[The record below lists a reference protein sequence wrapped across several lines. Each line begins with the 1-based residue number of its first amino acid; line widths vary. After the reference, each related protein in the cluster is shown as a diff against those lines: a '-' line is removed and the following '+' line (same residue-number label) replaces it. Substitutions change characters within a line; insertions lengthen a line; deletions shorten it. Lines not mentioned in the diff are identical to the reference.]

1 MSAYIILGLI
11 FVAVAVLIGILL
23 AFEKGPHHPKDYYRG
38 WKK

>member
-1 MSAYIILGLI
+1 MTTYIVLGLI

-23 AFEKGPHHPKDYYRG
+23 AFEKGPCQPKDYYGG